1 MASQIGAIMRPLPVM
16 MSREVFTIQPDATLR
31 EAAKRMRDER
41 VGCLLVKDRGGYT
54 GIVSETDLV
63 RKGMADDR
71 DAASET
77 VATMMS
83 SPLITIDISRSA
95 HDASD
100 LMAEQ
105 GIRHLAVVED
115 GKVVGLISVRDLL
128 RYFKNWG
135 VL

>member
-16 MSREVFTIQPDATLR
+16 MSRELRTIRPDATLTD
-31 EAAKRMRDER
+31 AAKRMRDER
-41 VGCLLVKDRGGYT
+41 VGCLLVEDRGGYP

-71 DAASET
+71 EAVSQT
-77 VATMMS
+77 VASVMS

-115 GKVVGLISVRDLL
+115 GKVVGVISVRDLL

-135 VL
+135 V